1 MNVPAYQPGEMQAPI
16 ENLLHRQSAKFRL
29 RPAAVQ
35 DAAAAFA
42 RAGGSPSTG
51 PAGAYLPSGA
61 SLASWIEDQAEVS
74 PHWFEPAPVAA
85 PAPKPKR
92 PAALRL
98 ADANGDAKPRL

>member
-1 MNVPAYQPGEMQAPI
+1 MTTPTYQSGETQAPI
-16 ENLLHRQSAKFRL
+16 ENLLHRQAAKYRL
-29 RPAAVQ
+29 LAAAVQ
-35 DAAAAFA
+35 DAAAAFT
-42 RAGGSPSTG
+42 RCGGVPSSG
-51 PAGAYLPSGA
+51 PAGAYLPSG
-61 SLASWIEDQAEVS
+61 SSIDSWIKDQAEVS